1 MHYLCDSILLV
12 PLIPIMFLLISYYN
26 RLSTLPNLKSIDNTR
41 VFPYFLPL
49 FGSLFHPYLTCLTFP
64 SFFLAFS
71 HPNPSLFQ
79 RGVNVLKGLLPVT
92 LARWRGRQRSI
103 HEALFVSG
111 PERRETCLRNKASVL
126 IASHVSATKNAKGIM
141 ASYGC
146 NGLFYRCPMKLI
158 RESSILRLRK
168 EIDNSYYSNLIDN
181 FYLIYIDNFPCNLS
195 ES

>member
-1 MHYLCDSILLV
+1 ML
-12 PLIPIMFLLISYYN
+12 LLISCYN
-26 RLSTLPNLKSIDNTR
+26 LLSTLPNLKSVDDTR
-41 VFPYFLPL
+41 VFPYILLL
-49 FGSLFHPYLTCLTFP
+49 FGSLFQLSLTCLTFP

-71 HPNPSLFQ
+71 HPIPSLFQ

-126 IASHVSATKNAKGIM
+126 IASHVSATKNVKEIM

-146 NGLFYRCPMKLI
+146 NGLFYRCLMKLI
-158 RESSILRLRK
+158 RESSSLRLKK
-168 EIDNSYYSNLIDN
+168 EIGNSRFPNLVDNLYLMCID
-181 FYLIYIDNFPCNLS
+181 DFPCNLS
-195 ES
+195 